1 MRNCDTDVYFRYL
14 LLNAMK
20 QLKIIQ
26 IDKWYSK
33 TNIKEKDKK
42 NLAEGISPI
51 FAEVFLTCK
60 SLKRC
65 LIIW

>member
-33 TNIKEKDKK
+33 TNIKDKDKK
-42 NLAEGISPI
+42 NLAEGISQN
-51 FAEVFLTCK
+51 FAKVF
-60 SLKRC
+60 
-65 LIIW
+65 